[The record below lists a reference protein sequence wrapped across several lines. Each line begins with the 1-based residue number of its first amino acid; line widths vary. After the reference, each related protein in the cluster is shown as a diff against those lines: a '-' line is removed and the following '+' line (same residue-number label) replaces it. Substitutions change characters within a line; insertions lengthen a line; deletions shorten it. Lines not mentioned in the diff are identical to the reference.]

1 MNPLPSSVKKSQR
14 SRVLRDDLDHPA
26 SVSQLTLS
34 SVKWTYGRTGK
45 KPTLVTETSRSFD
58 TVDDGSVSLDY
69 DEYASKPKN
78 KRRVPSLIVGPPAV
92 ACLSNNEASSS
103 RKPTVLIEV
112 SQRLARQMIRDA
124 AG

>member
-1 MNPLPSSVKKSQR
+1 MF
-14 SRVLRDDLDHPA
+14 
-26 SVSQLTLS
+26 
-34 SVKWTYGRTGK
+34 
-45 KPTLVTETSRSFD
+45 SFD

-92 ACLSNNEASSS
+92 SCLSNNEASSS

-112 SQRLARQMIRDA
+112 SQRLTRQMKRDA